1 MIGKIF
7 VGLLVAVL
15 AVVLAVVVVSIPD
28 IKRYRELR
36 AM

>member
-15 AVVLAVVVVSIPD
+15 VVAVAVVVVSIPD

-36 AM
+36 SM